1 VPDAIVIGAG
11 PNGLTAAAYLAR
23 AGMSVLVVEAKG
35 TPGRAT
41 QTRELT
47 LPGCLHD
54 VGAAFFPFGKTS
66 PALLSLELPSAGL
79 IRKHAPFGSAHP
91 ARHGSCVSIARDLDV
106 LVQDFGEDGA
116 VVGSMLAVLSL
127 SGGFAVPEGRAG
139 SDSLHDLAAFT
150 REVRAAALPSHPYL
164 VIGQQS
170 IADPTR
176 ATAGR
181 HTAPTLRSEA

>member
-1 VPDAIVIGAG
+1 MPDAIVIGAG

-23 AGMSVLVVEAKG
+23 AGMAVLVVEAEG

-47 LPGCLHD
+47 
-54 VGAAFFPFGKTS
+54 S
-66 PALLSLELPSAGL
+66 
-79 IRKHAPFGSAHP
+79 FGSAHP

-106 LVQDFGEDGA
+106 LVQAFGEDDA
-116 VVGSMLAVLSL
+116 VVGSMLAVLSS

-139 SDSLHDLAAFT
+139 SDSLHDLGAFT

-176 ATAGR
+176 ATVGR